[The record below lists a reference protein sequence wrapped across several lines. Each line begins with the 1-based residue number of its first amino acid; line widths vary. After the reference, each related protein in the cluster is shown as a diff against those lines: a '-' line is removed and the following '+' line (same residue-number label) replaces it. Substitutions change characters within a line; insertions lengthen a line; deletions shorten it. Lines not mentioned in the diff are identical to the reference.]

1 MVAATFRHIQP
12 AVGNEPQL
20 EKSGDTMSSRTSD
33 LHVDPLT
40 VVNSDII
47 SSSVDHHPLSATAP
61 VFIPPVSSP
70 SANLATDMNISVL
83 NTRINRQAD
92 AIKRAP
98 DNGLY
103 PVNVVG
109 DGACLFR
116 AVCLCDSGSED
127 NHLAL
132 RAAALDYMRNNAEEY
147 ALYGSFDP
155 DENIRFNHYLER
167 ISRHSQEVGEFVLGA
182 LTRLSVLNKCINLYF
197 ADCPPQCYLPMICI
211 NADFVCLQHVNIM
224 HYD

>member
-1 MVAATFRHIQP
+1 MAATFRHIQP
-12 AVGNEPQL
+12 AVGNKPQL
-20 EKSGDTMSSRTSD
+20 DKSGDTMSSRTSD
-33 LHVDPLT
+33 LRLDPLT

-47 SSSVDHHPLSATAP
+47 SSLIDYHPLLATAP
-61 VFIPPVSSP
+61 VFTPPASSP
-70 SANLATDMNISVL
+70 SANLAADMNINVL

-98 DNGLY
+98 KNGLH
-103 PVNVVG
+103 PVYVIG

-116 AVCLCDSGSED
+116 AVCLSDSGSEG

-132 RAAALDYMRNNAEEY
+132 RAAAVDYMSNNVEEY
-147 ALYGSFDP
+147 ALYGSFDL
-155 DENIRFNHYLER
+155 DENIRFNHYLEKR
-167 ISRHSQEVGEFVLGA
+167 SRPSQKVCEFVLGTLA
-182 LTRLSVLNKCINLYF
+182 RLSVLNKCINLYF
-197 ADCPPQCYLPMICI
+197 ADCPPRCYFPMICS